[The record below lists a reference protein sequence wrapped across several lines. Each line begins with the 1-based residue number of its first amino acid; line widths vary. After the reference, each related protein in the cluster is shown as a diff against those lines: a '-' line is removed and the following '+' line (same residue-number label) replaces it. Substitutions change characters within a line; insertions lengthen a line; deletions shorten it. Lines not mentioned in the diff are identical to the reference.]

1 MTRLPAGMALRQHG
15 EDDITLVLARIRQAK
30 SARQPGAASPAV
42 LLPCA
47 LSMQPGGRDDQGR

>member
-1 MTRLPAGMALRQHG
+1 MALRQHG